1 MKTITVEVPDDMTF
15 LNGGSDEQLAREM
28 RLATAIHWYRQGRI
42 SQGKA
47 AEFAG
52 MNRVQ
57 FLNALS
63 AARVDAIQV
72 TEQEL
77 KRELGA
83 ATGADR

>member
-1 MKTITVEVPDDMTF
+1 MKTITVEVPDDMAA
-15 LNGGSDEQLAREM
+15 LDGGTDEQLAHEM
-28 RLATAIHWYRQGRI
+28 RLATAIHWYSQGRI

-52 MNRVQ
+52 MNRVE

-72 TEQEL
+72 TEEEL
-77 KRELGA
+77 IQELGA